1 MQTQKKAARGKPIV
15 KSRWSISPKQAPYI
29 FIMPF
34 ILSFL
39 VFFSYPLVDA
49 IIMSFQQVLPGSV
62 KFVGFDNYR
71 KLFNDDFLRAL
82 LNNTRYTFWTLLVLI
97 PLPLVLS
104 VLLNSKRMKASHFF
118 RSTLFIPAL
127 TSIVVAGIIFRLVF
141 SELDGAIMNSL
152 IRLFGLESQK
162 WLMSSS
168 LSMFALVVLATWR
181 WAGINMLYF
190 LSALQNIPK
199 ELYES
204 AELDGAGTLGKF
216 FRITLPLLKPISLYV
231 FTITIYGGYAMFTES
246 FMLWG
251 SRGSPQNVGLTM
263 VGYIYQ
269 QGFQYFDLGFGS
281 TIGITLLAITLLV
294 SLLQLNLLGF
304 FKKED

>member
-1 MQTQKKAARGKPIV
+1 MQLDKQAARGKPIV
-15 KSRWSISPKQAPYI
+15 KSRWSITPKYAPYV
-29 FIMPF
+29 FVTPF

-39 VFFSYPLVDA
+39 VFFSYPLIDA
-49 IIMSFQQVLPGSV
+49 VIMSFQQVLPGAV
-62 KFVGFDNYR
+62 KFVGFDNYK
-71 KLFNDDFLRAL
+71 KLLNPDFFKAL
-82 LNNTRYTFWTLLVLI
+82 LNNTRYTFWTLIVLLPI
-97 PLPLVLS
+97 PLVLA
-104 VLLNSKRMKASHFF
+104 VLVNSKRMKASYFF

-127 TSIVVAGIIFRLVF
+127 TSVVVAGIIFRLVF

-152 IRLFGLESQK
+152 LGLFGLPSQK
-162 WLMSSS
+162 WLLSSS

-190 LSALQNIPK
+190 LSALQNIPR

-281 TIGITLLAITLLV
+281 TVGITLLGITLLV
-294 SLLQLNLLGF
+294 SMLQLKLLGF
-304 FKKED
+304 FRKED

>member
-1 MQTQKKAARGKPIV
+1 MQLDKQAARGKPIV
-15 KSRWSISPKQAPYI
+15 KSRWSITPKYAPYV
-29 FIMPF
+29 FVTPF

-39 VFFSYPLVDA
+39 VFFSYPLIDA
-49 IIMSFQQVLPGSV
+49 VIMSFQQVLPGAV
-62 KFVGFDNYR
+62 KFVGFDNYK
-71 KLFNDDFLRAL
+71 KLLNPDFFKAL
-82 LNNTRYTFWTLLVLI
+82 LNNTRYTFWTLIVLL
-97 PLPLVLS
+97 PLPLVLA
-104 VLLNSKRMKASHFF
+104 VLVNSKRMKASYFF

-127 TSIVVAGIIFRLVF
+127 TSVVVAGIIFRLVF

-152 IRLFGLESQK
+152 LGLFGLPSQK
-162 WLMSSS
+162 WLLSSS

-190 LSALQNIPK
+190 LSALQNIPR

-281 TIGITLLAITLLV
+281 TVGITLLGITLLV
-294 SLLQLNLLGF
+294 SMLQLKLLGF
-304 FKKED
+304 FRKED

>member
-1 MQTQKKAARGKPIV
+1 MV
-15 KSRWSISPKQAPYI
+15 
-29 FIMPF
+29 
-34 ILSFL
+34 
-39 VFFSYPLVDA
+39 
-49 IIMSFQQVLPGSV
+49 
-62 KFVGFDNYR
+62 
-71 KLFNDDFLRAL
+71 
-82 LNNTRYTFWTLLVLI
+82 
-97 PLPLVLS
+97 
-104 VLLNSKRMKASHFF
+104 
-118 RSTLFIPAL
+118 
-127 TSIVVAGIIFRLVF
+127 
-141 SELDGAIMNSL
+141 
-152 IRLFGLESQK
+152 
-162 WLMSSS
+162 
-168 LSMFALVVLATWR
+168 ALVVLATWR